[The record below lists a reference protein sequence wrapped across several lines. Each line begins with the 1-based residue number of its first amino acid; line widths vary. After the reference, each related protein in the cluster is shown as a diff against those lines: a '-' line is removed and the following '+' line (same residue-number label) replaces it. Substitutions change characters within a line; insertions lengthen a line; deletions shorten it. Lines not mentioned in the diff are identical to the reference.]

1 MQIKTTGCWWNFAS
15 KVMITW
21 LVHRFA
27 IGAEWK
33 TVESGAEEK
42 IRQNISNIF
51 KKCSSVRVITFLRQ
65 VFKCFWSSTSSR
77 NVIVVYICANVWLC
91 GAEPRKTTGTA
102 FFYGGLNSSQTFWK
116 HFVRQVQV
124 YDWSYNLTETSIQ
137 RKYLHLKLI
146 ENRNSCA
153 HLQMFCCVVP
163 REGNEHCRSYG
174 FHRWTFATEVLADA
188 EKQKSRHFKISSWEI
203 SSGSVSKTSY
213 RQDLQAI
220 GSWVFLR

>member
-1 MQIKTTGCWWNFAS
+1 
-15 KVMITW
+15 MITW

-42 IRQNISNIF
+42 TRQNISNIF

-91 GAEPRKTTGTA
+91 GVEPRKTTGTA
-102 FFYGGLNSSQTFWK
+102 FFYAVLWWTEFLADAK
-116 HFVRQVQV
+116 HFVGQVQV

-137 RKYLHLKLI
+137 CKYLHLKLI

-153 HLQMFCCVVP
+153 HLQLFCCVVP
-163 REGNEHCRSYG
+163 REENEHCRSSTDFIDELLQLKSLQMRRNKKAG
-174 FHRWTFATEVLADA
+174 ILKSLL
-188 EKQKSRHFKISSWEI
+188 EKFLPDRFRKPRTARICKP
-203 SSGSVSKTSY
+203 
-213 RQDLQAI
+213 
-220 GSWVFLR
+220 SWVFWR